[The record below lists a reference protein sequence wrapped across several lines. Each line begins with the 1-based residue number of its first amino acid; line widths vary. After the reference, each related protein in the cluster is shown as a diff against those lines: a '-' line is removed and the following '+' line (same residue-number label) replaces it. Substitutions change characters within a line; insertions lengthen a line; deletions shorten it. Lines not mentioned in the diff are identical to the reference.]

1 MKEFGTDF
9 TLDCT
14 IGLAEFI
21 SDRSLTKYYEL
32 LVQTSDSTY
41 AEVPVQNTGNA
52 ISQYASRFII
62 VDNVSGFQ
70 VAPTTTAAT
79 TEEAVAANTYLIP
92 ENLPNVNI
100 ISFPYNILPCVQ
112 FISIA
117 SEMVM
122 TIKIQ
127 SNNKINMPTLSITYK
142 TINVADI
149 LSGTKYSISFKV
161 TIYLTINNIINKT

>member
-92 ENLPNVNI
+92 ENLPN
-100 ISFPYNILPCVQ
+100 

-161 TIYLTINNIINKT
+161 KYT